1 MTPISYLE
9 VFKALN
15 SEAMLA
21 VAALAA
27 LTLDLASLRRAEP
40 IVRRR
45 TIGTVAVIGLLASVI
60 PLWAAAWP
68 FPISAIGRHTGR
80 GRFDPGV

>member
-15 SEAMLA
+15 SEVMLA
-21 VAALAA
+21 VTALAA

-40 IVRRR
+40 
-45 TIGTVAVIGLLASVI
+45 LK
-60 PLWAAAWP
+60 
-68 FPISAIGRHTGR
+68 IGRASCR
-80 GRFDPGV
+80 ERV